1 MTLPLAACAA
11 PHLNPHN
18 SPGLSRL
25 SAHGQQA
32 VRLTA
37 ARKRASKR
45 AQIRVLRDGSAM
57 YRGRRHDA
65 NSLALQYVGTS
76 SPTKPPRTWNCGGLH
91 AQRYAEFM
99 QWINSDH
106 LKPVHL
112 AFLQECHWP
121 QSAEY
126 CSERWIH
133 IYSGMGS
140 RHGGVMIMIN
150 KSIATMIAFP
160 EQTPN
165 PGEPLPSMHIRS
177 RRSYH
182 RIQTCP
188 HDTRMKRKGVCN
200 KGRAAPLM
208 HAWQKPGS
216 AAPNIL
222 GTASP
227 WHPLS
232 RRFRSG
238 LSGKPKDGCETVRRW
253 PGITTLQLCGMLLIL
268 PQPESEICCLAPFG
282 AYDF

>member
-1 MTLPLAACAA
+1 
-11 PHLNPHN
+11 
-18 SPGLSRL
+18 
-25 SAHGQQA
+25 
-32 VRLTA
+32 
-37 ARKRASKR
+37 
-45 AQIRVLRDGSAM
+45 M

-112 AFLQECHWP
+112 VFLQECHWP

-160 EQTPN
+160 EQT
-165 PGEPLPSMHIRS
+165 
-177 RRSYH
+177 
-182 RIQTCP
+182 QTQVSPCP
-188 HDTRMKRKGVCN
+188 QCT
-200 KGRAAPLM
+200 
-208 HAWQKPGS
+208 
-216 AAPNIL
+216 
-222 GTASP
+222 
-227 WHPLS
+227 
-232 RRFRSG
+232 
-238 LSGKPKDGCETVRRW
+238 
-253 PGITTLQLCGMLLIL
+253 
-268 PQPESEICCLAPFG
+268 
-282 AYDF
+282 